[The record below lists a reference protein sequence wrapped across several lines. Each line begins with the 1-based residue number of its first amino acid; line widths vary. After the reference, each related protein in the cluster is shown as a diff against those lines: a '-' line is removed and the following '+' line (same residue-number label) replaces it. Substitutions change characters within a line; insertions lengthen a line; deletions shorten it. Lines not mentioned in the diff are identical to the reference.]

1 MDLLRLK
8 TMTSK
13 MFPSEPG
20 DRTCPRCGR
29 RVTVE
34 SAIAVHVWAD
44 GEELLYDVVFT
55 KNTHVKGLLMHMSA
69 DRKCDGEISGYI
81 GKMLKKLG
89 LSLDV
94 DTSVLDSL

>member
-1 MDLLRLK
+1 M
-8 TMTSK
+8 S
-13 MFPSEPG
+13 PSEQA

-29 RVTVE
+29 RVTDD
-34 SAIAVHVWAD
+34 SAFAVHVWAD

-94 DTSVLDSL
+94 DASHLDNL